1 MNELIKLDSLDDITT
16 FAETVRKFI
25 YDKKLWMNIQ
35 GNGYVYVEGW
45 QLMGGLLG
53 ITPIIEKVEDL
64 SADNIIRYRA
74 EVKLMRG
81 DTVISSGVAICTN
94 QEKGKTG
101 FAEYAV
107 ASMAQTRAIGK
118 AYRIYLGWIM
128 KMAGFESTPLEE
140 METGGKTEES
150 IDPQELDKAKA
161 NIENAKDE
169 DELTD
174 IVTSLPAE
182 LQKQV
187 TEAAGEKFK
196 ELTRN
201 ESVKDVIDRYNQDL
215 KGLKKK

>member
-1 MNELIKLDSLDDITT
+1 MNELVKLNSLDDITT
-16 FAETVRKFI
+16 FAETVKKFI

-53 ITPIIEKVEDL
+53 ITPIIESVTDL
-64 SADNIIRYRA
+64 STDDTIRYRA

-81 DTVISSGVAICTN
+81 DMVVSSGMALCTN
-94 QEKGKTG
+94 KEKGKTG

-140 METGGKTEES
+140 METGKAGETPDGNKVDEVLAKIPTITDEIELAS
-150 IDPQELDKAKA
+150 YQEKLPIAVQTATVDAFTKRFQEL
-161 NIENAKDE
+161 
-169 DELTD
+169 
-174 IVTSLPAE
+174 
-182 LQKQV
+182 
-187 TEAAGEKFK
+187 
-196 ELTRN
+196 N
-201 ESVKDVIDRYNQDL
+201 EPRDDRT
-215 KGLKKK
+215 KK

>member
-1 MNELIKLDSLDDITT
+1 MNELVKLDSLDDITT

-53 ITPIIEKVEDL
+53 ITPVIEKVEDL
-64 SADNIIRYRA
+64 STEDTIRYRA

-81 DTVISSGVAICTN
+81 DLVISSGVAICTN
-94 QEKGKTG
+94 KEKGKTN

-140 METGGKTEES
+140 METGKSDDTPDGNE
-150 IDPQELDKAKA
+150 IDKALKR
-161 NIENAKDE
+161 IEAAKDE
-169 DELTD
+169 LEL
-174 IVTSLPAE
+174 IEIQRSLSSAI
-182 LQKQV
+182 KTATV
-187 TEAAGEKFK
+187 EAATNKFMSFSETK
-196 ELTRN
+196 ET
-201 ESVKDVIDRYNQDL
+201 
-215 KGLKKK
+215 KK

>member
-1 MNELIKLDSLDDITT
+1 MNELVTLDSIDDITT

-64 SADNIIRYRA
+64 STVQEGVIRYRA

-81 DTVISSGVAICTN
+81 DMIVSSGVAICTN
-94 QEKGKTG
+94 TEPGKTK

-140 METGGKTEES
+140 METGGKDSDTTDPRD
-150 IDPQELDKAKA
+150 IDEALKK
-161 NIENAKDE
+161 IEAAKDV
-169 DELTD
+169 DELTE
-174 IVTSLPAE
+174 IVTSLSAE
-182 LQKQV
+182 LQKNT
-187 TEAAGEKFK
+187 TEAAQKKFMSF
-196 ELTRN
+196 N
-201 ESVKDVIDRYNQDL
+201 EAKSND
-215 KGLKKK
+215 